1 MTDHDLDWVAAQR
14 PDRRPTDATAHDRAL
29 LALLRHASSQPAPRR
44 GRHGRWRMG
53 GRAPRPL
60 TLATTGVAAIVAALL
75 AFAAGGKQGTA
86 PALGIQTHTDGPALV
101 RLAGNIS
108 ASATP
113 PGNATLVQRTTT
125 LSAQAAGGPETVTVY
140 DLYGDNGTSY
150 FSLSESG
157 MSAQVAAGNNQAGGL
172 FAREIAAA
180 QAAAT
185 GNVAQAALALANAP
199 DTNGQPQITPTTG
212 TSAADLASAKFK
224 DKLTGFP
231 YDPNATIYDNR
242 VWENAQD
249 ALIAGAGNPEV
260 RAGVLK
266 ILATLPGVTVTDG
279 TSAGQPTLVLTG
291 GSDEVGPDYQEQL
304 TINAQT
310 GTPISF
316 VGGPP
321 NGTPA
326 TQVSYKVARVTLS
339 QVAAG
344 TLPSFQ

>member
-14 PDRRPTDATAHDRAL
+14 PARRPTDPAAHDRAL

-44 GRHGRWRMG
+44 GQHGRWRVG
-53 GRAPRPL
+53 GRTPRQL
-60 TLATTGVAAIVAALL
+60 TLATASVAAIAAALL
-75 AFAAGGKQGTA
+75 VFTAGGKQGTA
-86 PALGIQTHTDGPALV
+86 PALGLQAHGGGPALV

-108 ASATP
+108 AAATP

-125 LSAQAAGGPETVTVY
+125 LSAQAAGGPVTITVY
-140 DLYGDNGTSY
+140 DLYGDNGTCY
-150 FSLSESG
+150 FSRSESG
-157 MSAQVAAGNNQAGGL
+157 LAAQVAANNNQGGGL

-199 DTNGQPQITPTTG
+199 DTTGQPQITPTTG
-212 TSAADLASAKFK
+212 TSAADLASAKLK

-231 YDPNATIYDNR
+231 YDPNATIYNNR

-249 ALIAGAGNPEV
+249 ALIAGTGNPEV

-266 ILATLPGVTVTDG
+266 ILATLPGVSVTDG
-279 TSAGQPTLVLTG
+279 TSAGQPTLILTG

-304 TINAQT
+304 TINSQT

-316 VGGPP
+316 AGGPP
-321 NGTPA
+321 NGAPA

-344 TLPSFQ
+344 TLPSFH